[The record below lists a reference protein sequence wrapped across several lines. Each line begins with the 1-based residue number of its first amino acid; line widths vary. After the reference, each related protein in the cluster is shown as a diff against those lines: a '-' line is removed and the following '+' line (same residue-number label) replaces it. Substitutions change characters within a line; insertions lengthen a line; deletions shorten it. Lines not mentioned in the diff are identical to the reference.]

1 MNKSCVIL
9 LPLAIVL
16 ATTLVAAQEQPPA
29 GAKVAPFPQPKPG
42 SWWLFQDTAFGE
54 TKVEL
59 KSVEEGKFVLQVEER
74 GSTRG
79 SIVTNEWNPTETL
92 STRGQWLTFLPH
104 SRVFS
109 FPLWEGK
116 KWGGPVTVKTSG
128 GFGQA
133 FSVRGEAK
141 RWETITVPAGTFEAI
156 RVEALGNP
164 AGGTICWY
172 ALEAERSIKCEIA
185 IGAPGG
191 RTFELLKY
199 EVKR

>member
-1 MNKSCVIL
+1 MKKSSVIL
-9 LPLAIVL
+9 LLFAIVL
-16 ATTLVAAQEQPPA
+16 GTALVVAQEQPPA

-74 GSTRG
+74 GSTRN
-79 SIVTNEWNPTETL
+79 SIVASEWNAIETL
-92 STRGQWLTFLPH
+92 SPRGQWLTFLPH
-104 SRVFS
+104 SRTYS

-116 KWGGPVTVKTSG
+116 KWGGPVTLKTST
-128 GFGQA
+128 GFGNA

-141 RWETITVPAGTFEAI
+141 RWETITVPAGTFEAM
-156 RVEALGNP
+156 RVEASGNP
-164 AGGTICWY
+164 AGGTTCWY
-172 ALEAERSIKCEIA
+172 ALEAERSIKCEIS
-185 IGAPGG
+185 IGAPGY
-191 RTFELLKY
+191 RKFELLKY